1 MTELLKLI
9 TDNFGQ
15 LGVML
20 VVATLIFHVV
30 MTLRNKGRSDLVQTA
45 LYEQLRQ
52 ELIDARGEIASLNT
66 KVMSLLEEKTSL
78 REQLGIMTIKIVNL
92 EECEASM
99 QLLKL
104 RLQEKD
110 DTIRE
115 QQIENSLLKDEISK
129 LKDRIHHLE
138 LRLAQDEARFP
149 KE

>member
-30 MTLRNKGRSDLVQTA
+30 MTLRNKGRADLVQTA

-52 ELIDARGEIASLNT
+52 ELIDARGEIANLNT

-104 RLQEKD
+104 RLLEKD